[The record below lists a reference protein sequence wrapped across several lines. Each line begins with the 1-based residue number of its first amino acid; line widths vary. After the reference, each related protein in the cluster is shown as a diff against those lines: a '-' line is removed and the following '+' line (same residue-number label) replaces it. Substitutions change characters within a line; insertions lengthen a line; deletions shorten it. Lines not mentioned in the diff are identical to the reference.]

1 LPYSESCAPEHEG
14 EAIAL
19 QNMHNQ
25 FIESLSTLNK
35 TKEEPKVKEGDFI
48 KGSWKDEATQK
59 TYFEEGTVKMFPAGL
74 FVENKDG
81 GITPLKDFFHFSQI
95 TKEEGGKG

>member
-35 TKEEPKVKEGDFI
+35 TKEEGD
-48 KGSWKDEATQK
+48 DH
-59 TYFEEGTVKMFPAGL
+59 EELGMYY
-74 FVENKDG
+74 NY
-81 GITPLKDFFHFSQI
+81 
-95 TKEEGGKG
+95 